1 MSLPD
6 IETKYA
12 DDYKEIFWNRI
23 VGGIREGFFEV
34 ELITETSDFEPMMK
48 KPQFEFQKTVLKRTI
63 HAKALIPIYSF
74 QSMIR
79 FMQDTMLKYEKVF
92 GKIPEPSKELQKK
105 GDTGTGDFIK

>member
-6 IETKYA
+6 VETKYA

-34 ELITETSDFEPMMK
+34 ELVTETSNFEPIMK

-74 QSMIR
+74 QSMLR
-79 FMQDTMLKYEKVF
+79 FMQETLTKYEQTF
-92 GKIPEPSKELQKK
+92 GKIPEPLKQGKIKS
-105 GDTGTGDFIK
+105 DTESTDFIK